1 MNKNT
6 APAAHIPHITKQA
19 LFCGRTQEFLTT
31 YHNILTVNH
40 FYPKQSIKMPSS
52 AGRKGDM
59 ERQKRLY
66 DSTKKAFRT
75 YGKAVSGK
83 QETHGTALSE

>member
-1 MNKNT
+1 
-6 APAAHIPHITKQA
+6 
-19 LFCGRTQEFLTT
+19 
-31 YHNILTVNH
+31 
-40 FYPKQSIKMPSS
+40 MPSS
-52 AGRKGDM
+52 AGRKDDM